1 MFEMLNWLI
10 CSYLCGYIYYSSLLI
25 DRTRTAFIHV
35 PMLNKPFSAAQMAAG
50 IRIAMVEMLK
60 LVPGLVGLHV
70 WLLVIFAKKTV
81 SWFCLDILW

>member
-1 MFEMLNWLI
+1 
-10 CSYLCGYIYYSSLLI
+10 
-25 DRTRTAFIHV
+25 
-35 PMLNKPFSAAQMAAG
+35 MLNKPFSAAQMAAG

-81 SWFCLDILW
+81 S